1 MHEKNHRQ
9 NVSYAVL
16 KLVMRYIEIDHWV
29 QNYGTDVPIY
39 RSEIHIVS
47 AVAENP
53 GIHVRGLAELLK
65 IATPSVSEAVR
76 KLEKK
81 GLIRKE
87 VSPGNQSRLALY
99 VTKKGEL
106 AHEEHRKYHKIL
118 ETMAEEELAGASDE
132 QVAFVTGFL
141 QNLLKRLEGFEENI

>member
-1 MHEKNHRQ
+1 MREKNDRQ

-16 KLVMRYIEIDHWV
+16 KLVMRYIEIDRAV
-29 QNYGTDVPIY
+29 RNYGTNVPIY

-47 AVAENP
+47 AIAENP
-53 GIHVRGLAELLK
+53 GIHVRGLAELLR

-81 GLIRKE
+81 DLIRKE

-106 AHEEHRKYHKIL
+106 AHAEHRKYHKIL
-118 ETMAEEELAGASDE
+118 ETMTEEELAGASDD

-141 QNLLKRLEGFEENI
+141 QNLLKRLEGFEEGI